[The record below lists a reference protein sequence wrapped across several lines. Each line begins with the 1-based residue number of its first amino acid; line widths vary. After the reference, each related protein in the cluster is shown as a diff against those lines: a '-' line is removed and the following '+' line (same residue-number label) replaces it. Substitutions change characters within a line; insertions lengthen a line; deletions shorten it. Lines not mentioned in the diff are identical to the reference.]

1 MAKIRRSIRRGPT
14 FVVLMKFGKKTFDTA
29 FGCLV
34 IRNVIPSDAKALN
47 GIINELRVNRFVLV
61 ERPVSLKS
69 TRERIKG
76 KGKSW
81 FAAVLG
87 GKVMGSIDL
96 SRGVGRSKHV
106 SNFGI
111 SFSKKVHGKGIAQL
125 ALNAVFEH
133 AKKAGVEL
141 ISSRVFSDNKRGRA
155 FYKKMG
161 FKEVGI
167 LKNHLKRDG
176 KYFDDILIVKKL

>member
-106 SNFGI
+106 
-111 SFSKKVHGKGIAQL
+111 HGKGIAQL